1 MVDEQVVARS
11 ITDADVIRAM
21 RRIPRH
27 LFVPEASREHAYD
40 DGPLPIGC
48 GQTISQP
55 YMVAVMTQALSIQP
69 TERVLE
75 IGTGSGYQAA
85 ILSELAREV
94 VSVER
99 HAELATSAQANL
111 AAAGIENVTL
121 VTGDGTQGV
130 PELAPF
136 DVIIVTAGAPGVPDA
151 LKAQLADGGRL
162 VCPTG
167 SRKEQTLQL
176 ITRRGDRLYS
186 KTAVPCMF
194 VPLIG
199 EQGWENE

>member
-1 MVDEQVVARS
+1 MVEEQLVARG
-11 ITDADVIRAM
+11 ITDANVIRAM
-21 RRIPRH
+21 RRTPRH
-27 LFVPEASREHAYD
+27 LFVPEANRNEAYG

-48 GQTISQP
+48 AQTISQP
-55 YMVAVMTQALSIQP
+55 YMVAVMTQALALQP
-69 TERVLE
+69 TDKVLE

-85 ILSELAREV
+85 VLSKLAREV

-99 HAELATSAQANL
+99 HAELTAFARDNL
-111 AAAGIENVTL
+111 AAAGVENVTL
-121 VTGDGTQGV
+121 ITGDGTQGV
-130 PELAPF
+130 PDKAPF
-136 DVIIVTAGAPGVPDA
+136 DAIIVTAGAPGVPEA

-167 SRKEQTLQL
+167 SREEQTLQL
-176 ITRRGDRLYS
+176 ITRRGDKLYS

-199 EQGWENE
+199 EQGWEN

>member
-1 MVDEQVVARS
+1 MVDDQLVARG
-11 ITDADVIRAM
+11 ITDARVIQAM
-21 RRIPRH
+21 RQTPRH
-27 LFVPEASREHAYD
+27 LFVSEGHREQAYAD
-40 DGPLPIGC
+40 APLPIEC

-55 YMVAVMTQALSIQP
+55 YMVAVMTQALALQP
-69 TERVLE
+69 TDKVLE

-85 ILSELAREV
+85 VLSKLAREV

-99 HAELATSAQANL
+99 HAALTAFARENL
-111 AAAGIENVTL
+111 VAAGVTNVTL
-121 VTGDGTQGV
+121 ITGDGTRGV
-130 PELAPF
+130 PEQAPF
-136 DVIIVTAGAPGVPDA
+136 DAIIVTAGAPVVPDA

-167 SRKEQTLQL
+167 SREEQTLHL
-176 ITRRGDRLYS
+176 ITRRGDQLFS

-199 EQGWENE
+199 EQGWEN